1 MTEDASEE
9 EILEILAKSRLRN
22 LGRDLVHPHR
32 FRSFVSIEK
41 FSYCWICDERESRWR
56 GRNNFLDLSLPRSL
70 VNNYEE
76 ARGSFNFGRWS

>member
-22 LGRDLVHPHR
+22 LGRDLVHSHR

-41 FSYCWICDERESRWR
+41 FSYCWICDEREQVER
-56 GRNNFLDLSLPRSL
+56 
-70 VNNYEE
+70 EK
-76 ARGSFNFGRWS
+76 